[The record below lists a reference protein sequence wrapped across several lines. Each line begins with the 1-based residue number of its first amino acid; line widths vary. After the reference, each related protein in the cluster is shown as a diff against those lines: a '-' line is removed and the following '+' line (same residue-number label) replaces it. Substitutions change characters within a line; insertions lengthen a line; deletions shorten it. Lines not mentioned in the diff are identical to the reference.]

1 MHPSTQALSLLVP
14 VLLVGLVVT
23 GGVVLYRIRAF
34 SLPISAVTATATIV
48 LPVITGVS
56 VRGAQRLSIR
66 ANGSSARAKM
76 SFSWSAIIVFVLLI
90 IYETAIATL
99 ALTHMAPPSELICGL
114 ERQWVT
120 LFSNKNADA
129 IRRIQEQLQC
139 CGFRNAQDR
148 AWPFPDKRHTARA
161 CIEAYGRNTSCLDGW
176 RQMEQVTGGLIL
188 LIAVVTFLLKVLMLV
203 LYRTRNPFLSSAWT
217 NASSLTS
224 AEGEDNDLN
233 TGDGDVDNIR
243 GRIEDAYHDEAP
255 PEIERQVPSAQPEE
269 RGSNGSVGRGLVV
282 QPSRLHNEG
291 DAWREG

>member
-1 MHPSTQALSLLVP
+1 
-14 VLLVGLVVT
+14 
-23 GGVVLYRIRAF
+23 
-34 SLPISAVTATATIV
+34 
-48 LPVITGVS
+48 
-56 VRGAQRLSIR
+56 
-66 ANGSSARAKM
+66 
-76 SFSWSAIIVFVLLI
+76 
-90 IYETAIATL
+90 
-99 ALTHMAPPSELICGL
+99 
-114 ERQWVT
+114 
-120 LFSNKNADA
+120 
-129 IRRIQEQLQC
+129 
-139 CGFRNAQDR
+139 
-148 AWPFPDKRHTARA
+148 
-161 CIEAYGRNTSCLDGW
+161 
-176 RQMEQVTGGLIL
+176 
-188 LIAVVTFLLKVLMLV
+188 MLV